1 MAILKKTRY
10 VTEGGFELRFEPI
23 EETVSITKT
32 DSGYSVRYLVQD
44 DAPIEPGE
52 CDDDE
57 GLFLVHYHRDFW
69 VEKKPIITKEDLR
82 DWYQGEKIKQ
92 AKKYYIFPVSALIH
106 SGVWL
111 SLNDSFVEDSGG
123 WDTSHVGAIL
133 ASRKEFTEEKALSA
147 ARSLIEWWNQYLSG
161 DVYACVIERFNNRKK
176 YVSGDECWGF
186 YGFEYA
192 KEVLVGFEG

>member
-44 DAPIEPGE
+44 EDPIEPGE
-52 CDDDE
+52 GDDDE

-92 AKKYYIFPVSALIH
+92 A
-106 SGVWL
+106 
-111 SLNDSFVEDSGG
+111 
-123 WDTSHVGAIL
+123 
-133 ASRKEFTEEKALSA
+133 
-147 ARSLIEWWNQYLSG
+147 ARS
-161 DVYACVIERFNNRKK
+161 R
-176 YVSGDECWGF
+176 
-186 YGFEYA
+186 
-192 KEVLVGFEG
+192 